1 MAPSNLADAKRL
13 LGSDAP
19 AAVVAARRATAS
31 DPAAIEPRFV
41 LGAALRRSGD
51 LAAARDVLAPLA
63 AALPRLWGVHFELGM
78 TLAALCETGAALV
91 SLDHAARLNPDS
103 SLVLHALGDMLMLV
117 DRPAEAAEVQSRRV
131 PASIGDPRL
140 TAAVTALL
148 DHDDAAPLAAL
159 GLHLTDIAA
168 VRLIAD
174 AGLRLGRADA
184 VAALLAR
191 ALAIT
196 SYAPAHF
203 ALALTYHQLDRSAEA
218 LTAIDSA
225 LAASPATALQSLRAA
240 ILMQLGD
247 VTAAVDQYAAII
259 GTDARV
265 WHGYG
270 HALRAAGRH
279 DDAVAAYRR
288 ALAIDPGYAEVYWS
302 LANLKTWRFADADHA
317 AMTALLAT
325 ADEADRAFLHF
336 ALGKALDDA
345 RDAAASFAHYATG
358 NAARRTTAGYDRSAQ
373 EDFVARTIATFTA
386 DFFAERAGWGDPAAD
401 PIFVVGMPRSG
412 STLVEQIL
420 ASHPAVDGLSEL
432 ADLPAVARG
441 LGGRYPDVLA
451 TLTAADFARAG
462 RDYLDR
468 VGPRRSGRP
477 RFVDKFPGNLLHIGL
492 IHLALPNATIIDV
505 RRDAVATCFSL
516 FKQLFARGQAY
527 SYDLA
532 DLGHY
537 YRHYVALIDHFAAVL
552 PRRILTL
559 RYEDL
564 VDDTEVATRQ
574 LLAHAGLPFE
584 AACLRFYA
592 SDRAVRTAS
601 SEQVRQP
608 IFRSGLDD
616 WQRSRAWLG
625 PLIEALGPLACVS
638 GAEPMPI
645 LHGPIR

>member
-1 MAPSNLADAKRL
+1 MASSSLADAKRL
-13 LGSDAP
+13 LGSDP
-19 AAVVAARRATAS
+19 AGAVVAARRAV
-31 DPAAIEPRFV
+31 AADHGIEPRFV
-41 LGAALRRSGD
+41 LGAALRRSGGV
-51 LAAARDVLAPLA
+51 AAARAVLAPLA
-63 AALPRLWGVHFELGM
+63 AALPRVWGVHYELGM
-78 TLAALCETGAALV
+78 TLAALGETAAALS

-103 SLVLHALGDMLMLV
+103 SLVLHALGDMLMLA
-117 DRPAEAAEVQSRRV
+117 DRPAEAAEVQSRHV

-148 DHDDAAPLAAL
+148 DHGDPAPLAAL

-174 AGLRLGRADA
+174 AGLRLGRAEA
-184 VAALLAR
+184 VAAQLTR

-196 SYAPAHF
+196 NYAPAHF
-203 ALALTYHQLDRSAEA
+203 ALALAYHQLDRSAEA
-218 LTAIDSA
+218 LTAIDRA
-225 LAASPATALQSLRAA
+225 LFPAPAIALQSLRAA

-247 VTAAVDQYAAII
+247 VAAAVDAYAAIV
-259 GTDARV
+259 GADAKL

-279 DDAVAAYRR
+279 DAAVAAYRR

-302 LANLKTWRFADADHA
+302 LANLKTWRFADADCA

-325 ADEADRAFLHF
+325 ADEADQAFLHF
-336 ALGKALDDA
+336 ALGKAMDDA
-345 RDAAASFAHYATG
+345 RDAASFAHYAAG
-358 NAARRTTAGYDRSAQ
+358 NAARRATAAYDRSAH

-386 DFFAERAGWGDPAAD
+386 DFLAERASSGDRASD

-432 ADLPAVARG
+432 ADLPAVARS

-468 VGPRRSGRP
+468 VRPRRSGRP
-477 RFVDKFPGNLLHIGL
+477 RFVDKFPGNMLHAGL
-492 IHLALPNATIIDV
+492 IHLALPNATIVDV

-552 PRRILTL
+552 PGRILTL

-564 VDDTEVATRQ
+564 VDDTDAATRR
-574 LLAHAGLPFE
+574 LLAHAALPFDP
-584 AACLRFYA
+584 ACLRFYA

-616 WQRSRAWLG
+616 WRRSEDQLG
-625 PLIEALGPLACVS
+625 LLIEALGPLA
-638 GAEPMPI
+638 
-645 LHGPIR
+645 R